1 MYTQCPDCQTA
12 FRVTATVLQ
21 QAGGRVRCG
30 NCGHAFSALERL
42 AEYPPAGEPLAT
54 GNSPRDDDAV
64 LNVSDLRG
72 DEPDDEPDDEPGEAP
87 GDEDANALLDTLNEL
102 AGSDDIRIEDTGV
115 EWLVIDEDN
124 PEEASLPDGQSA
136 DEIASL
142 SWYLDDEQQ
151 DSTAA
156 ADNDAQLPEVRDEV
170 PLADLPE
177 AAEIA
182 DSILAEDPGV
192 GPRQEALP
200 LPLDDSSEL
209 RFDDD
214 TPLPD
219 DFDEPQ
225 AEPAPPESPQRRD
238 EDRIEPR
245 SAEFDER
252 QVDLALSEPDDW
264 RQLLDEVAEPAS
276 HDGGRTTPPAAL
288 ESTEAGA
295 LDDTDI
301 GPLDAASDALHDE
314 PDADLSSP
322 SDIDTQ
328 VDLQVLEPDDPVEDF
343 AWAPAADYQDEDN
356 ALEAELAAAYTTED
370 SEAVEPDTEGVDT
383 EAVEPD
389 FPYHVPPQTEE
400 EMTINMQIDQE
411 LLRFAEEDAGF
422 AATQSGVRR
431 MPEDSLLVETII
443 MEGDFVRTALDRE
456 LDEAVR
462 TVAES
467 GDDDP
472 RRLLDTYISSKEKI
486 RGGRRRTDPPSY
498 AAMAGIAALAI
509 VLLAQA
515 VHAYRESLATYGAF
529 NQTIGTVY
537 RWFGDPLV
545 PAWDIKGWRFESTSG
560 STDAGEAVLT
570 IRSRISNQSGGAL
583 PYPLLHVSLTDR
595 YEEIIGS
602 KVLQP
607 AEYLDDSARAGGA
620 VAAGDAFTAVITV
633 ASLAQTA
640 TGFKLNVCYR
650 ENDEQLRCA
659 TEDFRN

>member
-42 AEYPPAGEPLAT
+42 AEDPPAGEPLAT

-72 DEPDDEPDDEPGEAP
+72 DDPDDEPGEAP
-87 GDEDANALLDTLNEL
+87 GDEDADALLDTLNEL
-102 AGSDDIRIEDTGV
+102 AGNDDIRIEDTGV

-182 DSILAEDPGV
+182 DGILAEDPGV

-288 ESTEAGA
+288 ESTEAGG

-322 SDIDTQ
+322 PDIDTQ
-328 VDLQVLEPDDPVEDF
+328 VDLQALEPDDPVEDF
-343 AWAPAADYQDEDN
+343 AWASGADYQDEDN